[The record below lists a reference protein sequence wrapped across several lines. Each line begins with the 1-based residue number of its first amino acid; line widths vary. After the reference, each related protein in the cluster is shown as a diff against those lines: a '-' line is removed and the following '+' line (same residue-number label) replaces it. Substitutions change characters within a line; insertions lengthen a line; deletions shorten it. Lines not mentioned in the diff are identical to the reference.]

1 MRWTPSGFFVV
12 GFFRRW
18 FFHCHILRRGP
29 RRKVS
34 GPGADVVPLRRFSS
48 QLSSSPHFFPGRR
61 FRRRRRRLRRFGW
74 TLLSSRPVCLA
85 SSSVSVGPSP
95 KVYRVF
101 PGFPGFR
108 VVTALVVLVVPVL
121 VGAHSC
127 RFLWSSCPSWLSS
140 LLLLTAGFSSRSAFL
155 FQN

>member
-1 MRWTPSGFFVV
+1 MVV
-12 GFFRRW
+12 GFLRRW

-34 GPGADVVPLRRFSS
+34 KPGADVVPLRRFSS

-61 FRRRRRRLRRFGW
+61 LRRRRRRLRRFRW
-74 TLLSSRPVCLA
+74 TLLSSCPVCLA

-95 KVYRVF
+95 KLYRVF

-108 VVTALVVLVVPVL
+108 VVTALVVLVVPVF
-121 VGAHSC
+121 VGAHSY